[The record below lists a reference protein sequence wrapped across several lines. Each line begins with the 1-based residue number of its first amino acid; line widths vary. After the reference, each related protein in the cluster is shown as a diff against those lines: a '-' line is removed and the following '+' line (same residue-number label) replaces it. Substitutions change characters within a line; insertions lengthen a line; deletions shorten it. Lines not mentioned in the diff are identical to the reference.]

1 MKNYTVAV
9 KITESKS
16 FFKKDI
22 YEAALFDKPNINATG
37 SSYDEVIRKVYEKTL
52 EYFDFLSD
60 QGLDIPEPTEINS
73 VTFKKR
79 DKDVFFHVIT
89 IDTSIYAEKTEK
101 INVTIPI
108 SLTRKID
115 DFLKDKVHN
124 SNLFSS
130 RSDYITKSCQRYLPY
145 ANYLASLY
153 NNEDLII
160 AHRYH
165 ESNTT
170 RNCLNLLDYLKLPNC
185 QEVILFATYRTPTD
199 GFSRDDGPE
208 TNLPLMGAIAK
219 VQLPGLNEIYIIFDG
234 LFLTAQRKPRYNEV
248 KDVLDTALE
257 TDKTSFIQLSV
268 PFTSQLDPVEAVKI
282 LSEFPRQKLTK
293 ETRPTFFN
301 LLSNLTEEQYVIF

>member
-1 MKNYTVAV
+1 
-9 KITESKS
+9 
-16 FFKKDI
+16 
-22 YEAALFDKPNINATG
+22 
-37 SSYDEVIRKVYEKTL
+37 
-52 EYFDFLSD
+52 
-60 QGLDIPEPTEINS
+60 
-73 VTFKKR
+73 
-79 DKDVFFHVIT
+79 
-89 IDTSIYAEKTEK
+89 
-101 INVTIPI
+101 I

-248 KDVLDTALE
+248 KAVLDTALE

-301 LLSNLTEEQYVIF
+301 LLSNLTEEQYVNF